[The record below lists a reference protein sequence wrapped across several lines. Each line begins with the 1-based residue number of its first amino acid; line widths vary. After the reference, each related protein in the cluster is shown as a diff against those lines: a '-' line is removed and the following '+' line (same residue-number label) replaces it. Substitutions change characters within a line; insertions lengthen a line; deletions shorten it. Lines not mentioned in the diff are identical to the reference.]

1 MEGPLRGAR
10 AVHGIRRPATAR
22 KSPRRDHP
30 GASGVPARSG
40 RGSRFLRLDGG
51 DVGLSRP
58 KTPAPGRAADGM
70 LDERQRFG
78 APPRRGVHPALQS
91 VPAHEADHAEEH
103 PPCAGDRPARG
114 NDRSRHRCACPARR
128 RKDAGD
134 MSTEISA
141 LNNRP
146 VIIGGGAAGLM
157 TALQMAPEPVLLL
170 SKAPLGAEASSLW
183 AQGGLAAAMGGDDA
197 PALHLADTIAAG
209 AGLCDEA
216 VARRIVDA
224 APAAVEH
231 LARLGVAFDRRPD
244 GGWRLG
250 LEAAHGRNRIVHAT
264 GDGSGREIMRALIE
278 AVRRCPS
285 ITLLEGVEARSLIVE
300 DNAIKGVLA
309 ANERGALILN
319 TERVVVA
326 TGGIGG
332 LFLDSTNPA
341 GCFGQ
346 GLALAAHAGATLS
359 DLEFVQ
365 FHPTAFDG
373 PSRPMPLVT
382 EAVRG
387 DGAVLIDDTGKRF
400 MANEPG
406 AELAARDIV
415 ARAVWRRRAEG
426 HRTFLDARK
435 HPGKEF
441 AQRYPVI
448 SAFCKMAGID
458 PATDPI
464 PVRPAVHYHMGG
476 IAVDADG
483 RSTVDGLWACGEV
496 ARTGLHGANR
506 LASNSLMEAIVC
518 AEWVAGSVGGISAG
532 TLPQYAA
539 DVVPPASDPAIV
551 RPILSQ
557 GLGVLRDRH
566 AISRAIRS
574 LYPLAGSRGAASD
587 PALVGLMIAVAAY
600 RREESRG
607 GHYRTDYPDT
617 LSAAT
622 PSSICLSD
630 ALDAAGDIVE
640 AETLPLGSAL

>member
-1 MEGPLRGAR
+1 
-10 AVHGIRRPATAR
+10 
-22 KSPRRDHP
+22 
-30 GASGVPARSG
+30 
-40 RGSRFLRLDGG
+40 
-51 DVGLSRP
+51 
-58 KTPAPGRAADGM
+58 
-70 LDERQRFG
+70 
-78 APPRRGVHPALQS
+78 
-91 VPAHEADHAEEH
+91 
-103 PPCAGDRPARG
+103 
-114 NDRSRHRCACPARR
+114 
-128 RKDAGD
+128 
-134 MSTEISA
+134 MSTDISA

-146 VIIGGGAAGLM
+146 VVIGGGAAGLM
-157 TALQMAPEPVLLL
+157 TALQLAPEPVLLL
-170 SKAPLGAEASSLW
+170 SKSPLGAEASSLW
-183 AQGGLAAAMGGDDA
+183 AQGGLAAAMGEDDA
-197 PALHLADTIAAG
+197 PALHLADTLTAG
-209 AGLCDEA
+209 AGLCDEGI
-216 VARRIVDA
+216 ARRIVDA

-264 GDGSGREIMRALIE
+264 GDGTGREIMRALIA

-309 ANERGALILN
+309 ANADGALVIDSG
-319 TERVVVA
+319 RVVLA

-346 GLALAAHAGATLS
+346 GLALAARAGAKLS
-359 DLEFVQ
+359 DLEFIQ

-387 DGAVLIDDTGKRF
+387 DGATLIDDTGLRF
-400 MANEPG
+400 MADQPG

-415 ARAVWRRRAEG
+415 ARAVWHRRAQG
-426 HRTFLDARK
+426 HRVFLDART
-435 HPGKEF
+435 HPGADF
-441 AQRYPVI
+441 AKRYPVI

-476 IAVDADG
+476 IAVDAEG

-496 ARTGLHGANR
+496 SRTGLHGANR

-518 AEWVAGSVGGISAG
+518 ASWVAESVKSAG
-532 TLPQYAA
+532 RGPLKARTAIAPL
-539 DVVPPASDPAIV
+539 PASDASSV

-566 AISRAIRS
+566 GIERAIRG
-574 LYPLAGSRGAASD
+574 LYPIASGNSAASD
-587 PALVGLMIAVAAY
+587 PALVGLMIAVAAF

-607 GHYRTDYPDT
+607 GHYRTDFP
-617 LSAAT
+617 
-622 PSSICLSD
+622 
-630 ALDAAGDIVE
+630 
-640 AETLPLGSAL
+640 ETLPAAVPSSLTLVDAFAAIREIVETTSLSVGSAQS